1 MVACSIVLLVRITD
15 EESKEDR
22 ATVRLPNKGRSYGGL
37 EEHVQQTKIVGNL
50 IGFSK
55 EASPISHLVST
66 DRV

>member
-1 MVACSIVLLVRITD
+1 MVAYSIVLLVTITD

-22 ATVRLPNKGRSYGGL
+22 ATVRLPNKSRSYGGL
-37 EEHVQQTKIVGNL
+37 EEHVQQTKVDGNL

-55 EASPISHLVST
+55 EVSPISHLVSS